1 MDFAYKNTV
10 RFSAVIDQKRMA
22 RVLILFLASNGV
34 ELTREEEKALRGEK
48 GEALASAYRILV
60 AIGEATGAKKLVP
73 VKWAHVSGVN
83 YKTIGD
89 AGLEFLEKFS
99 REARVAV
106 KTTVNP
112 MGYDRSRPEG
122 LSEKFIEKQG
132 AIVEAYERMGVTP
145 SFTCTPYEV
154 FNLPKN
160 ATVSFAES
168 NAAVFSNSLM
178 GLRTNKE
185 SALSALASSVTGK
198 APLSDLRINE
208 HRKPKIA
215 IVPETGIKSELDY
228 GLLGYF
234 AGKTVKESSVALPG
248 IEPDRQQAKALAGA
262 IGTSG
267 SCGMFTTGTAKEK
280 VSFGDKEAQDVMD
293 ELSTADYGD
302 VITFGSPQLG
312 MYELERLA
320 GMVEGKKF
328 KKPCMIFCSR
338 AIHNQAAKVGLTGKL
353 EKAGGEF
360 MCDSCTCLTPY
371 ISKDEVD
378 SVVTNSIKGA
388 YYLGHSNKVKVAL
401 KDMKTIVK
409 EYAK

>member
-1 MDFAYKNTV
+1 M
-10 RFSAVIDQKRMA
+10 
-22 RVLILFLASNGV
+22 

-48 GEALASAYRILV
+48 GEALASAYRILA

-83 YKTIGD
+83 YNTIGD
-89 AGLEFLEKFS
+89 AGLEFLDRFS
-99 REARVAV
+99 RDARVAV

-112 MGYDRSRPEG
+112 MGYDRSRPQG
-122 LSEKFIEKQG
+122 IPEKFRKKQD
-132 AIVEAYERMGVTP
+132 AIVKTYERMGVTP

-154 FNLPKN
+154 FDLPKN

-168 NAAVFSNSLM
+168 NAAVFTNSLM

-185 SALSALASSVTGK
+185 SALSALASAVTGK
-198 APLSDLRINE
+198 APLSDLRIDE
-208 HRKPKIA
+208 HRKPKVA
-215 IVPETGIKSELDY
+215 IKTEIDMASELDY
-228 GLLGYF
+228 GLVGYF
-234 AGKTVKESSVALPG
+234 AGKTVKESSVAIPG
-248 IEPDRQQAKALAGA
+248 IKPTRQQAKALAGA

-267 SCGMFTTGTAKEK
+267 SCGMFTTGDAEEH
-280 VSFGDKEAQDVMD
+280 VSFGKNEAQTVMD
-293 ELSTADYGD
+293 ELGTEDDGD
-302 VITFGSPQLG
+302 VIAFGSPQLG
-312 MYELERLA
+312 IGELQTLA

-328 KKPCMIFCSR
+328 RKRCMIFCSR
-338 AIHNQAAKVGLTGKL
+338 AIHNQASKIGLTGGI

-378 SVVTNSIKGA
+378 SVITNSIKGA
-388 YYLGHSNKVKVAL
+388 YYLNHSNKVKVAL